1 MTAPLD
7 YGLRLHVE
15 RQSLGSRVAF
25 ESQHALQTAVF
36 GVGVAWRR
44 LHETPLAGLTEEV
57 PFDVFRRPR
66 LRSFV
71 YIDDASGVMTSE
83 RSCTKTIRLDSGHAD
98 VQAEVLGQ
106 NHVHVG
112 RLAHLDLRMVH
123 VTAAAHSTK
132 GRAAVETEVLDETV
146 GDAGEHG
153 RVLTA
158 PPGLAEMAGLE
169 KAPTL
174 DKGFYSSQPSRV
186 I

>member
-36 GVGVAWRR
+36 GVGV
-44 LHETPLAGLTEEV
+44 EENPLAGLAEGV
-57 PFDVFRRPR
+57 PFPYLRRPR

-71 YIDDASGVMTSE
+71 YKDDAFGVDHV
-83 RSCTKTIRLDSGHAD
+83 RLDPGHAD
-98 VQAEVLGQ
+98 VQTEVLGQ
-106 NHVHVG
+106 NHVLVG

-169 KAPTL
+169 EAPTL